1 MISFKL
7 AFVHNGG
14 YWFCFVFN
22 INVHL
27 LFPLLN
33 YFGIF
38 VKNQLPPP
46 KKKKLVD
53 HIQVSSLKVEHSS
66 ETFHKL
72 KCIKV
77 KKQLHW
83 DIPC

>member
-14 YWFCFVFN
+14 YWFCFVFE
-22 INVHL
+22 HKC
-27 LFPLLN
+27 PLIVSSFELVWN
-33 YFGIF
+33 LCQKS
-38 VKNQLPPP
+38 VVPPP
-46 KKKKLVD
+46 KKKKVD
-53 HIQVSSLKVEHSS
+53 HIRVSSLKVEHSS